1 MKVQLLLAL
10 DSDRTSGSFDLAAR
24 VFSCRRCCSRRMGLP
39 LFPSRVHALSVSRVV
54 GAMVWLE
61 PIFTR
66 FLSFFSFDIVAVDY
80 PLGEGGFGK
89 QA

>member
-1 MKVQLLLAL
+1 
-10 DSDRTSGSFDLAAR
+10 
-24 VFSCRRCCSRRMGLP
+24 MGLS
-39 LFPSRVHALSVSRVV
+39 LFPSRVHALSVSRAV